1 MCGPNQGEVSAA
13 GQSQATANLL
23 AGNYIQNN
31 GQQQQILNTIRNAMT
46 PVVSAGPEQAGFA
59 GPEAAALNSQAVNNA
74 AASARDV
81 QQAARAGAAGG
92 TALTPAQLSAI
103 QNTSLSSA
111 AGQLAQ
117 TQNNNTIASAQVG
130 ANRFAGAVTGLNAVA
145 KEEDPSAVAGNLIK
159 NQGQTFKMLQS
170 NAQAGAQ
177 QFGEIAGGLAGVVSA
192 GAQLGQS
199 INNAIPGQTPAGGY
213 GELQSVSYGGPQGL
227 TVADPT
233 AADEGVTQNID
244 YYQGDPSGGIS
255 YLQGGS

>member
-92 TALTPAQLSAI
+92 TALTPAQLNAI

-145 KEEDPSAVAGNLIK
+145 GEENPAAVAGNLVK

-177 QFGEIAGGLAGVVSA
+177 QFGEIAGGLAGVVSS
-192 GAQLGQS
+192 GAQLSQALHSQEIANAALVSPEQMTQGGLNGPGYIGQTG
-199 INNAIPGQTPAGGY
+199 NANEIYSLGAAPDVESSGFSGSVIPG
-213 GELQSVSYGGPQGL
+213 
-227 TVADPT
+227 
-233 AADEGVTQNID
+233 
-244 YYQGDPSGGIS
+244 
-255 YLQGGS
+255 GS